1 MEVGDNS
8 LINNLWTIVATTE
21 KQVLVINFLGEIKA
35 YLVESFSPKVRDVF
49 FNEVRGAQDITD
61 LASNMSFQMAT
72 LNPIT
77 IEDRIQGRSRKDFKF
92 GHDNYMW
99 MISNKK
105 NEY

>member
-1 MEVGDNS
+1 MEVGSDS
-8 LINNLWTIVATTE
+8 LINNLWILVAVTE
-21 KQVLVINFLGEIKA
+21 KQVLVVNFLGEIKA
-35 YLVESFSPKVRDVF
+35 YLVDSFLPKVRDVF

-77 IEDRIQGRSRKDFKF
+77 IEDRIQGRSKKDFKF